1 MKNILFNFFNY
12 RGFFLWFL
20 GYSLTP
26 CSYPNNLSSNP
37 LRTCSMHSPLRIKI
51 QNAGKHEHEI
61 EIYCYFFLRLFS
73 FQQYGFFLHTM
84 FSFSF
89 SVSSSTTNKQYFC
102 SFKLK
107 CFIYCILY
115 FYSEWAVHAT
125 SS

>member
-1 MKNILFNFFNY
+1 MVSMANMNMKLKFIV
-12 RGFFLWFL
+12 
-20 GYSLTP
+20 
-26 CSYPNNLSSNP
+26 
-37 LRTCSMHSPLRIKI
+37 I
-51 QNAGKHEHEI
+51 
-61 EIYCYFFLRLFS
+61 FFLRQFF

-89 SVSSSTTNKQYFC
+89 PVSSSTTNKQYIC